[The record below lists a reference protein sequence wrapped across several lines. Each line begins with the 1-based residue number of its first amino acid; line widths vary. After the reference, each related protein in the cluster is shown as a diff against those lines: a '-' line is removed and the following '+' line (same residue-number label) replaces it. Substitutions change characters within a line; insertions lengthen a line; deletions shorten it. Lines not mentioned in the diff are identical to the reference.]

1 MRSLMKATCAV
12 TLAATTALSMAA
24 CAATRVNASL
34 ERGMD
39 FTRYSSYTW
48 AADDRFSTGDPRLDN
63 NEFFEKRLRE
73 TADRILATRGF
84 EKVSAATAGLV
95 VHYHASVS
103 QRIDVNAL
111 DRQYG
116 YCEECHSSLYDAGTI
131 TLDLVDAHTN
141 KLVWR
146 GWSDGTLDGI
156 DSQSLIESRVDDA
169 VAKILQKLPPR
180 L

>member
-1 MRSLMKATCAV
+1 MN
-12 TLAATTALSMAA
+12 AATRMASTVAAAVAALSLSA
-24 CAATRVNASL
+24 CAPVRVNASL

-39 FTRYSSYTW
+39 FAKYTSYTW
-48 AADDRFSTGDPRLDN
+48 ADEHRFNTGDPRLDN
-63 NEFFEKRLRE
+63 NEIFEHRLRQAVDRTLDARGLE
-73 TADRILATRGF
+73 RAPASTAD
-84 EKVSAATAGLV
+84 LV
-95 VHYHASVS
+95 VHYHASVT

-116 YCEECHSSLYDAGTI
+116 YCEDCHSSVYDAGTI
-131 TLDLVDAHTN
+131 TIDFVDAKTN

-146 GWSDGTLDGI
+146 GWSEGSLEGI
-156 DSQSLIESRVDDA
+156 DSQQVIEARVDEA